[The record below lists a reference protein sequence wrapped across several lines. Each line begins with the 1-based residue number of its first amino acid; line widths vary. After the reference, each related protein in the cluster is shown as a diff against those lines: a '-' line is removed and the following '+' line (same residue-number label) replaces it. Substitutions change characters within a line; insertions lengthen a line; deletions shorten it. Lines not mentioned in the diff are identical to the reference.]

1 MKALVFTLFLGMTL
15 VLSAQDITPAVVKAI
30 ESGNAAALTM
40 HLTPSV
46 DLTIGDDENM
56 YPVDQAIKKI
66 AMFFE
71 THKPTGFEIK
81 HKGTSKLDDQ
91 YRIGDLTTA
100 KGKYRVTFFIK
111 KSDKGMKVKQLRIED
126 FDDDF

>member
-1 MKALVFTLFLGMTL
+1 MKALVLTLFLGFTL
-15 VLSAQDITPAVVKAI
+15 GLSAQDITPAVVEAI
-30 ESGNAAALTM
+30 ESGNAAALAK
-40 HLTPSV
+40 HLTLNV
-46 DLTIGDDENM
+46 DLTIGDDEDM
-56 YPVDQAIKKI
+56 YPVDQATKKI
-66 AMFFE
+66 AAFFAG
-71 THKPTGFEIK
+71 HKPTAFEIK

-91 YRIGDLTTA
+91 YRIGDLTTS